1 MTRDDIIRMAKE
13 VGGVEHYAGL
23 WDRVCWAFEESEL
36 EVFAKLVAAAEREK
50 WRWEELHTCHPHCD
64 RPACVAVRR
73 AREDER
79 EACAKVVEEWLHGEW
94 HNQGVIAA
102 LMIRERGAP

>member
-1 MTRDDIIRMAKE
+1 MDNEYIIRMARE
-13 VGGVEHYAGL
+13 AGL
-23 WDRVCWAFEESEL
+23 VMYDYSDPSL
-36 EVFAKLVAAAEREK
+36 ERFANLVAAAERERIK
-50 WRWEELHTCHPHCD
+50 WDTIHSCHPHCD

-79 EACAKVVEEWLHGEW
+79 EMCAKVVEEWLHGEW